1 MNIQESAERSVT
13 AWPLLVIAAI
23 FVSAPAVAQKL
34 PEPAYGPSISMN
46 GTPREPADQ
55 YTGIDRCG
63 SCHKPEWVEYSP
75 EYIEFRKTPHARI
88 RTAGK
93 PAMDCETCH
102 GPGKAHSDA
111 AEAAQGDD
119 AKIEA
124 ANKLIFTFRGTAK
137 ENAARC
143 LACHTSSKQQE
154 MFDHSGH
161 LARGVSCN
169 QCHTTHLVAQS
180 RIMSKGKLTN
190 PQANFYQL
198 PQLPEEVRWLHNSL
212 LKEAQP
218 GLCYTCHG
226 TVQAQFALPVHHR
239 VPEGADE
246 VYGLPHRARLAESL
260 QSGALGVG
268 DLLQLPRGETGTV
281 HSRASGCQYYRM
293 HYVSQSARLNES
305 HAAGAS

>member
-13 AWPLLVIAAI
+13 AWPVLVLAAI
-23 FVSAPAVAQKL
+23 FVSAPAVAQRL
-34 PEPAYGPSISMN
+34 PEPAHGPSISMKAL
-46 GTPREPADQ
+46 PREPADQ

-88 RTAGK
+88 RVDGK

-119 AKIEA
+119 AKIAA

-143 LACHTSSKQQE
+143 LVCHTSSKQQE

-169 QCHTTHLVAQS
+169 QCHTTHLVSQV
-180 RIMSKGKLTN
+180 RDISKGKLTN
-190 PQANFYQL
+190 PQANLYQL

-239 VPEGADE
+239 VPEGLMKCTDCHTAH
-246 VYGLPHRARLAESL
+246 GS
-260 QSGALGVG
+260 
-268 DLLQLPRGETGTV
+268 
-281 HSRASGCQYYRM
+281 
-293 HYVSQSARLNES
+293 
-305 HAAGAS
+305 